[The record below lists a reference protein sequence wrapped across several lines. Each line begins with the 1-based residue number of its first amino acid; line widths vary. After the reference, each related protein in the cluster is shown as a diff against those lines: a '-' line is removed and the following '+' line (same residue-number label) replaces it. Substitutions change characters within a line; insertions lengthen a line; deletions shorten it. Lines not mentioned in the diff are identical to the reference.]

1 MRAWLRKWYGDSC
14 PFWTWPVTAL
24 GIAALIV
31 VPLFMIHS
39 DWGVLAMYSIQLG
52 VAAGFVLQQ
61 WWRRSLK
68 KKLRRCVT
76 RWLRGLLVPQSGV
89 SSSQNLCGAGGQS
102 FRPMTKKWQEIFDQW
117 PDHSLRI
124 QATSKNSRAIYE
136 ALFFG
141 YFGPLEAW
149 CERNLSH
156 EFYLW
161 SDDVG
166 ISLIIPQEQDRI
178 MWMLTWNDGLPS
190 PTDVD
195 SL

>member
-1 MRAWLRKWYGDSC
+1 M
-14 PFWTWPVTAL
+14 TAF
-24 GIAALIV
+24 GIAVLIV
-31 VPLFMIHS
+31 VPLFIVNS
-39 DWGVLAMYSIQLG
+39 DWGLLAMYSIQLG

-68 KKLRRCVT
+68 KKLRRRVT

-102 FRPMTKKWQEIFDQW
+102 FRPMTKTWQEIFDQW
-117 PDHSLRI
+117 PDHSLRLR
-124 QATSKNSRAIYE
+124 ATNKNSRAIHE

-156 EFYLW
+156 GFYLW
-161 SDDVG
+161 SDDITV
-166 ISLIIPQEQDRI
+166 SLIIPYEQDRI
-178 MWMLTWNDGLPS
+178 MWMLMWNDSLPT
-190 PTDVD
+190 PEELDAI
-195 SL
+195 

>member
-1 MRAWLRKWYGDSC
+1 
-14 PFWTWPVTAL
+14 
-24 GIAALIV
+24 
-31 VPLFMIHS
+31 
-39 DWGVLAMYSIQLG
+39 
-52 VAAGFVLQQ
+52 
-61 WWRRSLK
+61 
-68 KKLRRCVT
+68 
-76 RWLRGLLVPQSGV
+76 
-89 SSSQNLCGAGGQS
+89 
-102 FRPMTKKWQEIFDQW
+102 
-117 PDHSLRI
+117 
-124 QATSKNSRAIYE
+124 
-136 ALFFG
+136 
-141 YFGPLEAW
+141 LEAW